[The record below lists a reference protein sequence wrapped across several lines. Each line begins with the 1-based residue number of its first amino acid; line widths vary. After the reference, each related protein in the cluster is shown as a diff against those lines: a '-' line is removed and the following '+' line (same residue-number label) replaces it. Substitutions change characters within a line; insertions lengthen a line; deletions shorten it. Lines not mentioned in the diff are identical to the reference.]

1 MSQTPSYAVA
11 IFPIAP
17 DDKEIDSFLATRN
30 FKLESQRIGNIYI
43 GTTNDEKIFRS
54 ACSIDQKP
62 YPPAKIL
69 KINSIAIA
77 KGSIIVFSRFP
88 SVFDNCFENTTFN
101 VSKMQKKPFLKNMY
115 QWNTFLVF
123 IRSYCD
129 MKAID
134 LKIIDLSGMG
144 IDILLPEKLN
154 KALLSRFFP
163 GLEAIQ
169 LPKGGTLSFNSAKD
183 NTVSIKKDGF
193 TNTFR
198 EETFIVSTPI
208 TKTINNQTISTP
220 GVAREQSNFVT
231 NVFEAPIQPVKNEIP
246 ESPKPVSSSEFP
258 SVEITQ
264 KSTPVIPP
272 TPPSVVVQNGVKTS
286 QSFENTPLK
295 PPTMMNPQNNYP
307 SEPKPSPI
315 LSTEPNFI
323 PTLPIEERENPENP
337 IDIVNAVDCYMQY
350 IEKFITNFIAF
361 WPFNIYNTRSFYYPN
376 AVCSMIVKDSNS
388 PCIDFSRNLIQ
399 NERENLI
406 LTSDDSIADNLGR
419 VFTPSHPTNPSLFQ
433 GMDTPLIA
441 HVIGDIYSATVS
453 NHNVVRV
460 FTVQI
465 FNEGAK
471 ILSDHIYLK

>member
-30 FKLESQRIGNIYI
+30 CKFESQRIGNIYI
-43 GTTNDEKIFRS
+43 GTTNDEKIYRS

-77 KGSIIVFSRFP
+77 KGSIIVYSRFP

-101 VSKMQKKPFLKNMY
+101 VSKMQKKPFLKNLY

-144 IDILLPEKLN
+144 IDILFPEKLN

-169 LPKGGTLSFNSAKD
+169 LPKGGTLSLNSAKES
-183 NTVSIKKDGF
+183 TIPIKKEGF
-193 TNTFR
+193 TNTIR
-198 EETFIVSTPI
+198 EEIVKVSTPI
-208 TKTINNQTISTP
+208 TKTFNNQTISTP

-231 NVFEAPIQPVKNEIP
+231 NVFEAPIQSAKIEIP
-246 ESPKPVSSSEFP
+246 ESPKPVSFSEIP

-264 KSTPVIPP
+264 KSTPLIPP
-272 TPPSVVVQNGVKTS
+272 APQPFVVQNVAMPS

-295 PPTMMNPQNNYP
+295 PPTMMNTQNIYP
-307 SEPKPSPI
+307 IEPKSSPF
-315 LSTEPNFI
+315 LSIVPNVI
-323 PTLPIEERENPENP
+323 PALPIEELENPENP
-337 IDIVNAVDCYMQY
+337 LDIVNAVDCYIQY
-350 IEKFITNFIAF
+350 IEKFITTFLAF
-361 WPFNIYNTRSFYYPN
+361 WPFNIYNTRSFYYSN
-376 AVCSMIVKDSNS
+376 AVCSLVVKDSNS
-388 PCIDFSRNLIQ
+388 PYIDFSRNLIQ